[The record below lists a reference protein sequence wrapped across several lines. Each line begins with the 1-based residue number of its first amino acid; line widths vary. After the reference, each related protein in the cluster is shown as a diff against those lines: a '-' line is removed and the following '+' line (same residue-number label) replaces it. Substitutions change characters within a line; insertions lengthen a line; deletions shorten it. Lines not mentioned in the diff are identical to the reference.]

1 MYSVSSEEVADDF
14 RYKIERVLDELLN
27 NNGVEIFG
35 NLKIEIAGMDALAMV
50 KGNKI
55 YLNGNAR
62 RYPKY
67 ILKYIMAH
75 ELAHLVVKRHTRKFW
90 GIVKHI
96 YPQYEKGKIELAKR
110 SSQTAIE

>member
-1 MYSVSSEEVADDF
+1 MQ
-14 RYKIERVLDELLN
+14 VL
-27 NNGVEIFG
+27 FS
-35 NLKIEIAGMDALAMV
+35 MDALALV

-62 RYPKY
+62 KYPKY

-96 YPQYEKGKIELAKR
+96 YPQYEKGRDGLLKRRVEL
-110 SSQTAIE
+110 SQHKNALFCLITEQEELE

>member
-1 MYSVSSEEVADDF
+1 MYSVSSEEAVADF
-14 RYKIERVLDELLN
+14 RHKIGEILDELLN

-35 NLKIEIAGMDALAMV
+35 NLKIEITSMDALAIV

-62 RYPKY
+62 KYPKY

-90 GIVKHI
+90 ETVKHI
-96 YPQYEKGKIELAKR
+96 YPQYERGKRELLTR
-110 SSQTAIE
+110 LS